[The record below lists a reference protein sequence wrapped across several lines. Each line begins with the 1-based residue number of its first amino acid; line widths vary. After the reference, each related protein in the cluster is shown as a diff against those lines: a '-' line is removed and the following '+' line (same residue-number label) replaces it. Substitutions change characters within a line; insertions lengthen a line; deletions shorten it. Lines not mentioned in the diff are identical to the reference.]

1 MPTSNDATDA
11 SNRRNTYLQN
21 RGLQNS
27 GLLNSGLQIINVR
40 PQGRGPYS
48 LQIAPG
54 ECVSLRG
61 ASGSGKSLL
70 LRAIA
75 DLDPHDGQVLLDN
88 IASTQIDAPLWR
100 KQVSLLPVESQWWFD
115 EVGAH
120 FSDAHCPWLEPLGF
134 SADAMGWQVS
144 RLSSGEK
151 QRLALARALMNQ
163 PRVLLLDEPTAS
175 LDPESTAVVEQL
187 VADYRHDTNAAVL
200 WVSHD
205 AQQAIRVGDRHLQL
219 SANGFTAGFEDDSEG
234 ATS

>member
-1 MPTSNDATDA
+1 MPISNDTANS
-11 SNRRNTYLQN
+11 SNSR
-21 RGLQNS
+21 
-27 GLLNSGLQIINVR
+27 NSGLQIINVR

-48 LQIAPG
+48 LRIAPG

-75 DLDPHDGQVLLDN
+75 DLDPHDGQMMLDN
-88 IASTQIDAPLWR
+88 IASTQIDAPQWR

-120 FSDAHCPWLEPLGF
+120 FPDNECPWLEPLGF
-134 SADAMGWQVS
+134 TAETMGWQVS

-151 QRLALARALMNQ
+151 QRLALARTLMNQ
-163 PRVLLLDEPTAS
+163 PRVLLLDEPSAS
-175 LDPESTAVVEQL
+175 LDPKSTAAVEQL
-187 VADYRHDTNAAVL
+187 VASYRRDTNAAVL

-219 SANGFTAGFEDDSEG
+219 TKHGFEPGSEPVSEDTNERI
-234 ATS
+234 AP